1 MKKYWTMI
9 KIFALS
15 FITTA
20 SLSPVTPQL
29 LTDTPKLS
37 LIEPDAKIKI
47 ANDGTQFTE
56 IAAGSKFKIRCA
68 GYHLIRWTFRSP
80 VPAINLEP
88 PPVII
93 KSSDSIC
100 SPNCWLELTFRETP
114 TADDTG
120 MYACAY
126 EQSDT
131 DVSSLFIFVA
141 EESKVILSP
150 GNEKEAWKIK
160 RLVDHPFTIPCL
172 SSYESANVQLFELPA
187 LSRSRNRIKTI
198 ATSRKIVTNSL
209 DGNVTF
215 NNQVGFTFHNP
226 EKYLRSGT
234 KRFNCTASVKIV
246 SGSSRNSVREL
257 SNHTIFQIELIEGIN
272 PVIIEQAREARKDKI
287 VLDVVIPDLALDVTA
302 IWSKNGSILA
312 RTTHLAN
319 HVPTSFPSASPSDV
333 IAPIANFACDSD
345 CQSTL
350 SLENE
355 PESEGHYSWQL
366 LDAANRTISQ
376 SEHYVCHT
384 DNYEIKFQPSKYNF
398 IAKST
403 TNATVTLYL
412 HHVKRMSDVTSLK
425 LFRGNL
431 SESVKSGESIS
442 DKDRSD
448 LEELELGIRYINV
461 MEGRQDKSCLTYDVT
476 VNLTLLDVKINDSG
490 VYTVMSKEL
499 PALASFNLNIR
510 GPPMFVTLHKGH
522 KYFVQGREHTF
533 SKRIISNE
541 LFDLLWMWMP
551 CQAQSVGEVTSQ
563 FQANKRRCDDLS
575 MNSED
580 EAWVKLGNYS
590 IHEVQHSEN
599 YHTLDTN
606 ITLVVDDPG
615 FLGVFLAQDS
625 RENISTDGAV
635 LHSIEAVFPMHVE
648 QGFQV
653 IKEENLAQ
661 GYVLTSNRS
670 TSDIYE
676 GHTTAFMCVKSD
688 LVCASPVTEVEA
700 ATPSGNLVSS
710 SVIELATNQVAEYKV
725 SCTLICSMAAIGTQ
739 LVTFHAQ
746 KREPLRVT
754 ETNLFQ
760 TPTTSGAGAEI
771 KFIKKRTSA
780 SLTLVCR
787 ANGEPK
793 PRIEWYRDETRIDTI
808 TNGHYIIKDNSQILT
823 ILRLEIDDNGLY
835 RCLVINDFGSIELK
849 VHIMVTTS
857 LTSMETASIVIF
869 VSLGIAIIILGY
881 LFGKKM
887 RQARKLKKEFESVS
901 KYLFNRGATELID
914 PDIPIDEQ
922 VDLICYDG
930 RWEIPREQFILGK
943 TLGQGA
949 FGRVVEGQLYVLGSG
964 PSGCDSIKVAVKMLK
979 SSATAAQFKALV
991 SELKIMSHIEQH
1003 INIVN
1008 LVAACTTRLSSAELF
1023 VIVEYCDLGNLK
1035 DFLKNCRETFVDES
1049 IEDRNSALYQNN
1061 LTVMKALDQIS
1072 FGSSVMDTTGQLLRS
1087 ISTEKAADRNRIPL
1101 TTSDLVS
1108 FCFQISCGMDHLSS
1122 QRVSHGK
1129 KLFLHPTFP
1138 ELLKTFSF
1146 LDHSP

>member
-1 MKKYWTMI
+1 MI
-9 KIFALS
+9 KVLALS
-15 FITTA
+15 FITIA
-20 SLSPVTPQL
+20 SVSPVTPQL
-29 LTDTPKLS
+29 LTDTPELS
-37 LIEPDAKIKI
+37 LLEPDAEIKI
-47 ANDGTQFTE
+47 ANDGTHFTE
-56 IAAGSKFKIRCA
+56 IAAGSKFKVRCA
-68 GYHLIRWTFRSP
+68 GHHPIHWSFRSP
-80 VPAINLEP
+80 VSAINLEP

-100 SPNCWLELTFRETP
+100 FPNCWLELTFRETP

-126 EQSDT
+126 EQSKT

-150 GNEKEAWKIK
+150 GNEKEGWKIK

-172 SSYESANVQLFELPA
+172 SSYESAYVQLFELPA
-187 LSRSRNRIKTI
+187 LSRSRNRINTR
-198 ATSRKIVTNSL
+198 ATNRKMVTNAL

-215 NNQVGFTFHNP
+215 NNQVGFTFHHP

-234 KRFNCTASVKIV
+234 KRFNCTASVKIA
-246 SGSSRNSVREL
+246 SGSSTLKKTSSGQATPNRNSVREL
-257 SNHTIFQIELIEGIN
+257 SNHTVFQIELIEGIN
-272 PVIIEQAREARKDKI
+272 PVIIEQAREARKDRI

-319 HVPTSFPSASPSDV
+319 YAPTSFQSASPSDV
-333 IAPIANFACDSD
+333 TAPIANFACDSD

-350 SLENE
+350 SLENK

-384 DNYEIKFQPSKYNF
+384 DNYEIMFQPSEYNF
-398 IAKST
+398 TAKST

-412 HHVKRMSDVTSLK
+412 HHVNRMSDVTSLK
-425 LFRGNL
+425 LLRGNL
-431 SESVKSGESIS
+431 SESLKSGGSIS
-442 DKDRSD
+442 DKDQSD
-448 LEELELGIRYINV
+448 LKELELGVRYINV
-461 MEGRQDKSCLTYDVT
+461 MEGRLDKSCLTYDVT
-476 VNLTLLDVKINDSG
+476 VKLTLLDVKINDSG
-490 VYTVMSKEL
+490 VYTVMSKEF
-499 PALASFNLNIR
+499 PASASFNLNIR

-541 LFDLLWMWMP
+541 RFDFFWMWMP
-551 CQAQSVGEVTSQ
+551 CQGQSAGEVTSQ
-563 FQANKRRCDDLS
+563 FQDKRRCDDLS
-575 MNSED
+575 ISSED
-580 EAWVKLGNYS
+580 KAWVKLGNYS

-606 ITLVVDDPG
+606 ITLVVGEPG
-615 FLGVFLAQDS
+615 FLGVFLIQDS
-625 RENISTDGAV
+625 RENISTDSAV
-635 LHSIEAVFPMHVE
+635 LHSIEPLFPMHVE

-670 TSDIYE
+670 TSGIYE

-700 ATPSGNLVSS
+700 GTPSGNLVAN

-725 SCTLICSMAAIGTQ
+725 YCTLICSMAVVGSQ
-739 LVTFHAQ
+739 SVSFHAQ
-746 KREPLRVT
+746 EREPLRVT

-760 TPTTSGAGAEI
+760 TPTTSRDGAGI
-771 KFIKKRTSA
+771 RFIKKRASA
-780 SLTLVCR
+780 PLTLMCR
-787 ANGEPK
+787 ASGEPK

-808 TNGHYIIKDNSQILT
+808 TNGHYIMKDNSQILT
-823 ILRLEIDDNGLY
+823 ILKLETDDNGLY
-835 RCLVINDFGSIELK
+835 RCLVTNDFGSIELK
-849 VHIMVTTS
+849 VLIVVTTS

-869 VSLGIAIIILGY
+869 VSLGVAIIILGY

-901 KYLFNRGATELID
+901 KYLFSRGATELID

-930 RWEIPREQFILGK
+930 RWEVPREQFILGK

-949 FGRVVEGQLYVLGSG
+949 FGRVVEGQLYVLGFG
-964 PSGCDSIKVAVKMLK
+964 PTGCDSIKVAVKMLK
-979 SSATAAQFKALV
+979 SSATATQFKALV

-1049 IEDRNSALYQNN
+1049 ITDRDSAMYQNN

-1072 FGSSVMDTTGQLLRS
+1072 VGSSIMDTTGQLLRP
-1087 ISTEKAADRNRIPL
+1087 ISVEKAADRNGIPL

-1108 FCFQISCGMDHLSS
+1108 FCFQISCGMDHLCS
-1122 QRVSHGK
+1122 QRVRGGVWQEE
-1129 KLFLHPTFP
+1129 TFP
-1138 ELLKTFSF
+1138 TPNFSRT
-1146 LDHSP
+1146 S